1 MREGTPKEKPMKIVL
16 FSLNASRPHTNLAIR
31 CLAKSLKQNGFDEV
45 VLIERTE
52 KDNRNDTLASL
63 YRERADLYGFSTYIW
78 NVDAHLTLAQNL
90 KHLLPNSTIL
100 FGGPEVSY
108 HDESFLDS
116 HPYID
121 HLIRGEGEDAIVTL
135 AHALKQNDKAPKII
149 DGGVYHGFLQA
160 GVPYESREDTS
171 GSILYY
177 ESSRGCPYSCAYC
190 LSSLH
195 TTPRVRAKSVEATL
209 ADLQAFEAFDHIR
222 IIKFVDRT
230 FNFDKKRAM
239 AIWEALQSPRYT
251 KNYHFEICA
260 SLLDQESLNLLSRF
274 EKGKIQLEIGV
285 QTTNPQVL
293 AAINRRD
300 DTQDVLKNL
309 ETLVSFGN
317 MHIHADLIA
326 GLPTED
332 YASIAQSFNDLYG
345 KCDMLQL
352 GFLKLLH
359 GSPLMAQKDRYGY
372 VYHAEAPYEVLANNT
387 LSFEEIS
394 RLHHIEAVLERFSNS
409 QRFSRAM
416 IVLTKD
422 RTPFGVFESLADYLP
437 PPSTLSQREAYS
449 LLLAFERN
457 SGDADRYQK
466 LKDALALDFLLNEQ
480 GHLPPSL
487 DYYPL
492 TLSREER
499 QRFCDAH
506 PEAFL
511 PATECYDIP
520 TRGRIFVDRKNK
532 TQYECK

>member
-1 MREGTPKEKPMKIVL
+1 MKIVL
-16 FSLNASRPHTNLAIR
+16 FSLNASRTHTNLAIR
-31 CLAKSLKQNGFDEV
+31 CLAKSLKQKGFEEV

-90 KHLLPNSTIL
+90 KHLLPNSRIL

-108 HDESFLDS
+108 HDQSFLDS

-121 HLIRGEGEDAIVTL
+121 YLIRGEGEDAIVAL
-135 AHALKQNDKAPKII
+135 AKAIKQNDNVPKII
-149 DGGVYHGFLQA
+149 DGGIYQGFLAA
-160 GVPYESREDTS
+160 GVPYDSKEDTG

-209 ADLQAFEAFDHIR
+209 ADLEAFEAFDHIR

-239 AIWEALQSPRYT
+239 AIWEAVRSPGYT
-251 KNYHFEICA
+251 KNYHFEVCA
-260 SLLDQESLNLLSRF
+260 SLLDPESLALLSRF
-274 EKGKIQLEIGV
+274 EKGKIQLEVGV

-293 AAINRRD
+293 SAINRRD
-300 DTQDVLKNL
+300 DTKEVLQNL
-309 ETLVSFGN
+309 QTLRSFGN
-317 MHIHADLIA
+317 MHIHADLIV
-326 GLPTED
+326 GLPTEN
-332 YASIAQSFNDLYG
+332 YASIANSFNDLYG

-372 VYHAEAPYEVLANNT
+372 ICHTEAPYEVLANNT
-387 LSFEEIS
+387 LSFEEVN
-394 RLHHIEAVLERFSNS
+394 RLHHIEAILERFSNS
-409 QRFSRAM
+409 QSFSRAM
-416 IVLTKD
+416 QVLTKD
-422 RTPFGVFESLADYLP
+422 RTPFSVFEALADYLP
-437 PPSTLSQREAYS
+437 TPNLLSQREAYS
-449 LLLAFERN
+449 TLLAFEKDR
-457 SGDADRYQK
+457 GETDRYQA

-480 GHLPPSL
+480 GRLPPLLHYS
-487 DYYPL
+487 PL
-492 TLSREER
+492 TLSREEKCSFR
-499 QRFCDAH
+499 DAR

-511 PATECYDIP
+511 PAIECYDIP
-520 TRGRIFVDRKNK
+520 TYGRIFVDRKNK
-532 TQYECK
+532 IQY

>member
-1 MREGTPKEKPMKIVL
+1 MKIVL
-16 FSLNASRPHTNLAIR
+16 FSINASRIHTNLAIR
-31 CLAKSLKQNGFDEV
+31 CLAKSLKQNGFNEV
-45 VLIERTE
+45 VLIESTE
-52 KDNRNDTLASL
+52 KDNRNDILVSL
-63 YRERADLYGFSTYIW
+63 YRERADFYGFSTYIW
-78 NVDAHLTLAQNL
+78 NVDAHLKLAQNL
-90 KHLLPNSTIL
+90 KQLLPNSKIL

-108 HDESFLDS
+108 HDERFLDS
-116 HPYID
+116 HSYID
-121 HLIRGEGEDAIVTL
+121 YLIRGEGEDAIVTL
-135 AHALKQNDKAPKII
+135 AKTIEQNITAPKII
-149 DGGVYHGFLQA
+149 DGGVYQGFLEA
-160 GVPYESREDTS
+160 GVPYESKEDTS

-209 ADLQAFEAFDHIR
+209 ADLKTFEAFDNIR

-239 AIWEALQSPRYT
+239 TIWKALQSPQYT
-251 KNYHFEICA
+251 KNYHFEVCA
-260 SLLDQESLNLLSRF
+260 SLLDQESLALLSRF

-300 DTQDVLKNL
+300 DTQDVLNKL
-309 ETLVSFGN
+309 ETLLSFGN

-332 YASIAQSFNDLYG
+332 YASFANSFNDLYG

-359 GSPLMAQKDRYGY
+359 GTPMMAQKDHYGY
-372 VYHAEAPYEVLANNT
+372 IYHAEAPYEVLANNT
-387 LSFEEIS
+387 LSFEEIN

-409 QRFSRAM
+409 QRFSHAM
-416 IVLTKD
+416 TVLTKD
-422 RTPFGVFESLADYLP
+422 RKPFSVFESLADYLP
-437 PPSTLSQREAYS
+437 NPKLLSQREAYS
-449 LLLAFERN
+449 MLLAFEKDR
-457 SGDADRYQK
+457 GDAERYDE

-492 TLSREER
+492 ILSHKER
-499 QRFCDAH
+499 QSFRDAH

-511 PATECYDIP
+511 PATECYEIP
-520 TRGRIFVDRKNK
+520 TYGRIFVDRKNK
-532 TQYECK
+532 TQY

>member
-1 MREGTPKEKPMKIVL
+1 MKIVL
-16 FSLNASRPHTNLAIR
+16 FSLNASRSHTNLAIR
-31 CLAKSLKQNGFDEV
+31 CLAKSLWQNGFDKV
-45 VLIERTE
+45 TLIERTE
-52 KDNRNDTLASL
+52 KDNRNDTLAAL

-78 NVDAHLTLAQNL
+78 NIDAHLTLAQNL
-90 KHLLPNSTIL
+90 KHLLPNSKIL

-108 HDESFLDS
+108 HSERFLER

-121 HLIRGEGEDAIVTL
+121 HLICGEGEDAIVTL
-135 AHALKQNDKAPKII
+135 AKALGQNVTAPKII
-149 DGGVYHGFLQA
+149 DGGVYQGFLEA
-160 GVPYESREDTS
+160 GVPYEHSEDTS

-209 ADLQAFEAFDHIR
+209 ADLTAFEAFDHIR
-222 IIKFVDRT
+222 IIKFIDRT
-230 FNFDKKRAM
+230 FNFDKDRAK
-239 AIWEALQSPRYT
+239 AIWKALQSDRYT
-251 KNYHFEICA
+251 KNYHFEVCA
-260 SLLDQESLNLLSRF
+260 SLLDEECLDLLSRF

-285 QTTNPQVL
+285 QTTNPRVL

-300 DTQDVLKNL
+300 DTKEVLQNL
-309 ETLVSFGN
+309 ETLLSFGN

-332 YASIAQSFNDLYG
+332 YMSFAKSFNDLYG

-359 GSPLMAQKDRYGY
+359 GSPLMAKKEEYGY
-372 VYHAEAPYEVLANNT
+372 IYHAEAPYEVLANST
-387 LSFEEIS
+387 LSFEEII

-409 QRFSRAM
+409 GRFSRAM
-416 IVLTKD
+416 KVLTKD
-422 RTPFGVFESLADYLP
+422 RKPFSVFEALADYLP
-437 PPSTLSQREAYS
+437 NPNLLSQREAYS
-449 LLLAFERN
+449 ALLAFEKDR
-457 SGDADRYQK
+457 GEADRYEE

-487 DYYPL
+487 GYRP
-492 TLSREER
+492 TVPAQEER
-499 QRFCDAH
+499 QNFRDAH

-520 TRGRIFVDRKNK
+520 TYGRIFVDRKNK
-532 TQYECK
+532 RMY

>member
-1 MREGTPKEKPMKIVL
+1 MKIVL
-16 FSLNASRPHTNLAIR
+16 FSLNASRTHTNLAIR
-31 CLAKSLKQNGFDEV
+31 CLAKSLKQNGFNDV
-45 VLIERTE
+45 VIMERTE

-63 YRERADLYGFSTYIW
+63 YCERADLYGFSTYIW

-90 KHLLPNSTIL
+90 KQLLPTSKIL

-108 HDESFLDS
+108 HNESFLAI

-135 AHALKQNDKAPKII
+135 AKAIEQNNQAPKII
-149 DGGVYHGFLQA
+149 DGGIYLGFLDA
-160 GVPYESREDTS
+160 GVPYESKEDTR

-195 TTPRVRAKSVEATL
+195 TTPRVRAKSVEAVL
-209 ADLQAFEAFDHIR
+209 SDLEAFEEFDNIR

-230 FNFDKKRAM
+230 FNFDKKRSF
-239 AIWEALQSPRYT
+239 AIWEALQSPKYT
-251 KNYHFEICA
+251 KNYHFEVCA
-260 SLLDQESLNLLSRF
+260 SLLDAEALNLLSRF

-285 QTTNPQVL
+285 QTTNPKVL

-300 DTQDVLKNL
+300 DTVEVLKNL
-309 ETLVSFGN
+309 ETLLSFGN

-332 YASIAQSFNDLYG
+332 YASFANSFNDLYG
-345 KCDMLQL
+345 KCHMLQL

-359 GSPLMAQKDRYGY
+359 GSPLMAKKDLYGY
-372 VYHAEAPYEVLANNT
+372 IYHTEPPYEVLANNT
-387 LSFEEIS
+387 LSFEEIN

-409 QRFSRAM
+409 GRFSHAM
-416 IVLTKD
+416 TVLTKD
-422 RTPFGVFESLADYLP
+422 RKPFSVFESLADYLP
-437 PPSTLSQREAYS
+437 NPNLISQREAYS
-449 LLLAFERN
+449 TLLAFEK
-457 SGDADRYQK
+457 DKKRYNE

-480 GHLPPSL
+480 GHLPPSF

-492 TLSREER
+492 TLTREER
-499 QRFCDAH
+499 KSFCDAH
-506 PEAFL
+506 PDAFI
-511 PATECYDIP
+511 PAIECYDIP
-520 TRGRIFVDRKNK
+520 TYGRIFVDRKNK
-532 TQYECK
+532 TQY

>member
-1 MREGTPKEKPMKIVL
+1 MKIVL
-16 FSLNASRPHTNLAIR
+16 FSLNASRTHTNLAIR
-31 CLAKSLKQNGFDEV
+31 CLAKSLKQNGFDDV

-52 KDNRNDTLASL
+52 KDNRNDTLSSL

-78 NVDAHLTLAQNL
+78 NVSAHLTLAENL
-90 KHLLPNSTIL
+90 KLLLPDSKIL
-100 FGGPEVSY
+100 FGGPEGSY
-108 HDESFLDS
+108 HNESFLNC

-121 HLIRGEGEDAIVTL
+121 FLIRGEGEDAIVTL
-135 AHALKQNDKAPKII
+135 AKALAQNLTAPKII
-149 DGGVYHGFLQA
+149 DGGVYHGFLDA
-160 GVPYESREDTS
+160 GVPYESKEDTS

-195 TTPRVRAKSVEATL
+195 TLPRVRAKSAEATL
-209 ADLQAFEAFDHIR
+209 ADLEAFEAFDNIR

-230 FNFDKKRAM
+230 FNFDKNRAM
-239 AIWEALQSPRYT
+239 AIWEALQSERFT
-251 KNYHFEICA
+251 KNYHFEVCA
-260 SLLDQESLNLLSRF
+260 SLLDKESLTLLSRF

-285 QTTNPQVL
+285 QTTNPKVL

-300 DTQDVLKNL
+300 DTEDVLQNL
-309 ETLVSFGN
+309 ETLLSFGN

-332 YASIAQSFNDLYG
+332 YASFAKSFNGLYG

-359 GSPLMAQKDRYGY
+359 GSPLMAKKDDYGY
-372 VYHAEAPYEVLANNT
+372 IFHAEPPYEVLANNT
-387 LSFEEIS
+387 LSFEEIN

-416 IVLTKD
+416 TVLTKD
-422 RTPFGVFESLADYLP
+422 RKPFSVFESLADYLP
-437 PPSTLSQREAYS
+437 NPNLFSQREAYS
-449 LLLAFERN
+449 ALLAFEKD
-457 SGDADRYQK
+457 SGEDSRYQE
-466 LKDALALDFLLNEQ
+466 LKAALALDFLLNEQ
-480 GHLPPSL
+480 GRLPPSL

-492 TLSREER
+492 TLSREEMQSFR
-499 QRFCDAH
+499 DAH

-511 PATECYDIP
+511 PALECYDIP
-520 TRGRIFVDRKNK
+520 TYGRIFVDRKNK
-532 TQYECK
+532 KQY

>member
-1 MREGTPKEKPMKIVL
+1 MKIVL
-16 FSLNASRPHTNLAIR
+16 FSLNASRTHTNLAIR

-52 KDNRNDTLASL
+52 KDNRNDTLFSL
-63 YRERADLYGFSTYIW
+63 YREKADLYGFSTYIW
-78 NVDAHLTLAQNL
+78 NVDAHLTLVQNL
-90 KHLLPNSTIL
+90 KRLLPSSTIL

-108 HDESFLDS
+108 HSQSFLDS

-121 HLIRGEGEDAIVTL
+121 YLIRGEGEDAIVTL
-135 AHALKQNDKAPKII
+135 AQAIKQNVQAPKII
-149 DGGVYHGFLQA
+149 DGGIYQGFLEA
-160 GVPYESREDTS
+160 GVPYECREDTG

-209 ADLQAFEAFDHIR
+209 ADLKAFEAFDHIR

-230 FNFDKKRAM
+230 FNFDKKRAL

-285 QTTNPQVL
+285 QSTNPQVL

-300 DTQDVLKNL
+300 DTKEVLQNL
-309 ETLVSFGN
+309 KTLLSFGN

-332 YASIAQSFNDLYG
+332 YASIANSFNDLYG

-372 VYHAEAPYEVLANNT
+372 ICHTEAPYEVLASNT
-387 LSFEEIS
+387 LSFEEIN

-416 IVLTKD
+416 KVLTKD
-422 RTPFGVFESLADYLP
+422 RKPFSVFESLAGYLP
-437 PPSTLSQREAYS
+437 NPNLLSQREAYS
-449 LLLAFERN
+449 ALLSFEKD
-457 SGDADRYQK
+457 SGETDRYQK

-480 GHLPPSL
+480 GHLPPSIG
-487 DYYPL
+487 YHPI

-499 QRFCDAH
+499 KNFCDAH

-511 PATECYDIP
+511 PAIECYDIP
-520 TRGRIFVDRKNK
+520 THGRVFVDRKNK
-532 TQYECK
+532 IQY

>member
-1 MREGTPKEKPMKIVL
+1 MKIVL
-16 FSLNASRPHTNLAIR
+16 FSLNASRIHTNLAIR
-31 CLAKSLKQNGFDEV
+31 CLAKSLKQNGFDEI

-90 KHLLPNSTIL
+90 KHLLPDSTIL

-108 HDESFLDS
+108 HDERFLDS
-116 HPYID
+116 HVYID
-121 HLIRGEGEDAIVTL
+121 HLIRGEGEDAIVAL
-135 AHALKQNDKAPKII
+135 AKALEQNLPAPRII
-149 DGGVYHGFLQA
+149 DGGVYQGFLEA
-160 GVPYESREDTS
+160 GVPYECKDDTN

-195 TTPRVRAKSVEATL
+195 TTPRVRAKSAEATL
-209 ADLQAFEAFDHIR
+209 ADLEAFEAFENIR

-230 FNFDKKRAM
+230 FNFDKNRAM
-239 AIWEALQSPRYT
+239 AIWEALQSPQYT

-260 SLLDQESLNLLSRF
+260 SLLDRESLSLLSRF

-293 AAINRRD
+293 AAIHRRD
-300 DTQDVLKNL
+300 DTREVLKNL
-309 ETLVSFGN
+309 ETLHSFGN

-332 YASIAQSFNDLYG
+332 YASIANSFNALYG

-359 GSPLMAQKDRYGY
+359 GSPLMAQKEHYGY
-372 VYHAEAPYEVLANNT
+372 IYHTEAPYEVLANNT
-387 LSFEEIS
+387 LSFEEIN
-394 RLHHIEAVLERFSNS
+394 RLHHMEAVLERFSNS
-409 QRFSRAM
+409 QRFSHAM
-416 IVLTKD
+416 LVLTKD
-422 RTPFGVFESLADYLP
+422 RKPFSVFESLADYLP
-437 PPSTLSQREAYS
+437 NPNLLSQREAYS
-449 LLLAFERN
+449 MLLAFEK
-457 SGDADRYQK
+457 DRGKSERYHK

-480 GHLPPSL
+480 GRLPPAL
-487 DYYPL
+487 DYSPL
-492 TLSREER
+492 AIPREEM
-499 QRFCDAH
+499 QRFRDAH
-506 PEAFL
+506 PDAFL
-511 PATECYDIP
+511 PAIECYDIP
-520 TRGRIFVDRKNK
+520 TYGRIFVDRKNK
-532 TQYECK
+532 KQY

>member
-1 MREGTPKEKPMKIVL
+1 MKIVL
-16 FSLNASRPHTNLAIR
+16 FSMNASRTHTNLAIR

-78 NVDAHLTLAQNL
+78 NVDAHLAMAQNL
-90 KHLLPNSTIL
+90 KHLLPSSKIL

-108 HDESFLDS
+108 HGESFLDC

-135 AHALKQNDKAPKII
+135 AQAIKQSLTAPKII
-149 DGGVYHGFLQA
+149 DGGVYQGFLEA

-209 ADLQAFEAFDHIR
+209 ADLDAFEAFDHIR

-230 FNFDKKRAM
+230 FNFDKHRAM
-239 AIWEALQSPRYT
+239 AIWEALQSARYT
-251 KNYHFEICA
+251 KNYHFEVCA
-260 SLLDQESLNLLSRF
+260 SLLDQESLALLSHF

-300 DTQDVLKNL
+300 DTQEVLKHL
-309 ETLVSFGN
+309 ETLRSFGN

-332 YASIAQSFNDLYG
+332 YASFAKSFNDLYG

-372 VYHAEAPYEVLANNT
+372 IYCSEAPYEVLANNT
-387 LSFEEIS
+387 LSFEEIN

-416 IVLTKD
+416 AVLTKD
-422 RTPFGVFESLADYLP
+422 RNPFSVFESLADYLP
-437 PPSTLSQREAYS
+437 NPNLLSQREAYS
-449 LLLAFERN
+449 MLLAFEKDR
-457 SGDADRYQK
+457 GEADRHQE

-487 DYYPL
+487 DYDPL
-492 TLSREER
+492 TLSKEER
-499 QRFCDAH
+499 QSFRDAH

-511 PATECYDIP
+511 PAMECYDIP
-520 TRGRIFVDRKNK
+520 TYGKIFVDRKNK
-532 TQYECK
+532 TQY

>member
-1 MREGTPKEKPMKIVL
+1 MKIVL
-16 FSLNASRPHTNLAIR
+16 FSLNASRTHTNLAIR

-45 VLIERTE
+45 VLIERTG
-52 KDNRNDTLASL
+52 KDNRNDTLLSL

-90 KHLLPNSTIL
+90 KQLLPNSTIL

-108 HDESFLDS
+108 YNENFLDS
-116 HPYID
+116 NSYID

-135 AHALKQNDKAPKII
+135 AKALEQNIPTPKIM
-149 DGGVYHGFLQA
+149 DGGVYQGFLEA
-160 GVPYESREDTS
+160 GVPYESNDDTS

-195 TTPRVRAKSVEATL
+195 TTPRVRAKTVKTTL
-209 ADLQAFEAFDHIR
+209 ADLEAFEAFDNIR

-230 FNFDKKRAM
+230 FNFDKNRAM

-251 KNYHFEICA
+251 KNYHFEVCA
-260 SLLDQESLNLLSRF
+260 SLLDEESLALLSRF

-300 DTQDVLKNL
+300 DTREVLQTL
-309 ETLVSFGN
+309 ETLISFGN

-332 YASIAQSFNDLYG
+332 YASIAKSFNDLYG

-359 GSPLMAQKDRYGY
+359 GSPLMAKKDHYGY
-372 VYHAEAPYEVLANNT
+372 ICHTEAPYEVLANNT
-387 LSFEEIS
+387 LTFEEIN

-416 IVLTKD
+416 TVLTKD
-422 RTPFGVFESLADYLP
+422 REPFSVFESLAEYLP
-437 PPSTLSQREAYS
+437 NPNMLSQREAYS
-449 LLLAFERN
+449 ILFAFEKDR
-457 SGDADRYQK
+457 GEGDRYAE
-466 LKDALALDFLLNEQ
+466 LKDALALDFLLNEH
-480 GHLPPSL
+480 GHLPLALHYSPI
-487 DYYPL
+487 
-492 TLSREER
+492 TLSRDER
-499 QRFCDAH
+499 QSFRDAH

-511 PATECYDIP
+511 PAVECYDLP
-520 TRGRIFVDRKNK
+520 TYGRVFVDRKNK
-532 TQYECK
+532 MQCGEL

>member
-1 MREGTPKEKPMKIVL
+1 MPMKIVL
-16 FSLNASRPHTNLAIR
+16 FSLNASRTHTNLAIR

-52 KDNRNDTLASL
+52 KDNRNDTLSSL

-78 NVDAHLTLAQNL
+78 NVYAHLTIAQNL

-108 HDESFLDS
+108 HNESFLDS
-116 HPYID
+116 HSYID

-135 AHALKQNDKAPKII
+135 AKAIEQNFTLPKII
-149 DGGVYHGFLQA
+149 DGGVYQGFLEA
-160 GVPYESREDTS
+160 SVPYESKEDTS

-209 ADLQAFEAFDHIR
+209 ADLESFEAFDNIR

-230 FNFDKKRAM
+230 FNFDKNRAM
-239 AIWEALQSPRYT
+239 AIWEALQSPGYT
-251 KNYHFEICA
+251 KNYHFEVCA
-260 SLLDQESLNLLSRF
+260 SLLDQESLALLSCF

-285 QTTNPQVL
+285 QTTNPKVL
-293 AAINRRD
+293 ATINRRD
-300 DTQDVLKNL
+300 DTGEVLKNL
-309 ETLVSFGN
+309 ETLLSFGN

-332 YASIAQSFNDLYG
+332 YASFANSFNDLYG
-345 KCDMLQL
+345 KCNMLQL

-359 GSPLMAQKDRYGY
+359 GSPLMAKKDLYGY
-372 VYHAEAPYEVLANNT
+372 IYHAEAPYEVLANNT
-387 LSFEEIS
+387 LSFEEIN
-394 RLHHIEAVLERFSNS
+394 RLHHIEAILERFSNS
-409 QRFSRAM
+409 GRFSRAM
-416 IVLTKD
+416 KVLTKD
-422 RTPFGVFESLADYLP
+422 RKPFLVFEALADYLP
-437 PPSTLSQREAYS
+437 NPNLLSQREAYS
-449 LLLAFERN
+449 KLLAFEKDK
-457 SGDADRYQK
+457 GEADRYHE

-480 GHLPPSL
+480 GHLPPLL

-499 QRFCDAH
+499 QSFRDAH
-506 PEAFL
+506 PDAFL
-511 PATECYDIP
+511 PAVECYDIP
-520 TRGRIFVDRKNK
+520 TYGRIFVDRKNK
-532 TQYECK
+532 TQY

>member
-1 MREGTPKEKPMKIVL
+1 MKIVL
-16 FSLNASRPHTNLAIR
+16 FSLNASRTHTNLAIR
-31 CLAKSLKQNGFDEV
+31 CLAKSLKQKGFEEV

-90 KHLLPNSTIL
+90 KHLLPNSRIL

-108 HDESFLDS
+108 HDQSFVDS

-121 HLIRGEGEDAIVTL
+121 YLIRGEGEDAIVAL
-135 AHALKQNDKAPKII
+135 AKAIKQNDNVPKII
-149 DGGVYHGFLQA
+149 DGGIYQGFLAA
-160 GVPYESREDTS
+160 GVPYDSKEDTG

-209 ADLQAFEAFDHIR
+209 ADLEAFEAFEHIR

-239 AIWEALQSPRYT
+239 AIWEALQSPGYT
-251 KNYHFEICA
+251 KNYHFEVCA
-260 SLLDQESLNLLSRF
+260 SLLDPESLALLSRF
-274 EKGKIQLEIGV
+274 EKGKIQLEVGV

-293 AAINRRD
+293 SAINRRD
-300 DTQDVLKNL
+300 DTKDVLQNL
-309 ETLVSFGN
+309 QTLRSFGN
-317 MHIHADLIA
+317 MHIHADLIV
-326 GLPTED
+326 GLPTEN
-332 YASIAQSFNDLYG
+332 YASIANSFNDLYG

-372 VYHAEAPYEVLANNT
+372 ICHTEAPYEVLANNT
-387 LSFEEIS
+387 LSFEEVN
-394 RLHHIEAVLERFSNS
+394 RLHHIEAILERFSNS
-409 QRFSRAM
+409 QSFSRAM
-416 IVLTKD
+416 QVLTKD
-422 RTPFGVFESLADYLP
+422 RTPFSVFEALADYLP
-437 PPSTLSQREAYS
+437 TPNLLSQREAYS
-449 LLLAFERN
+449 TLLAFEEDR
-457 SGDADRYQK
+457 GETDRYQA

-480 GHLPPSL
+480 GRLPPLLRYS
-487 DYYPL
+487 PL
-492 TLSREER
+492 TLSREEKCSFR
-499 QRFCDAH
+499 DAR

-511 PATECYDIP
+511 PAIECYDIP
-520 TRGRIFVDRKNK
+520 TYGRIFVDRKNK
-532 TQYECK
+532 IQY